1 MSLRGRLS
9 PRLRVPFS
17 TFALLLSGAIA
28 PASLA
33 RVEITL
39 DAETLNDF
47 LSAVT
52 APRVILPLPSGKE
65 IALELR
71 DLHVNGFDP
80 AAGSNGRGHVLTSVR
95 VGIPALDLE
104 FPLEPRLSLDVQE
117 ENGSKVCILRFE
129 KVEVLLP
136 VTGVLDISALLP
148 PYRVPAEAAW
158 TVTMRQGDVQ
168 VKSRLVQTRTGADA
182 LRFGFDVE
190 MAPKK

>member
-1 MSLRGRLS
+1 MAHCGRS
-9 PRLRVPFS
+9 TLRVL
-17 TFALLLSGAIA
+17 ALLFSFSWAIA
-28 PASLA
+28 PVSFA

-52 APRVILPLPSGKE
+52 PPRVILPLPSGKE
-65 IALELR
+65 IALELH

-80 AAGSNGRGHVLTSVR
+80 AAGTNGRGHVLTSVR
-95 VGIPALDLE
+95 VGIPALGLE
-104 FPLEPRLSLDVQE
+104 FPLEPRLSLELSE
-117 ENGSKVCILRFE
+117 ENGSKICLLRFE
-129 KVEVLLP
+129 KVEVPLP
-136 VTGVLDISALLP
+136 VTGAVDISALLP

-168 VKSRLVQTRTGADA
+168 VKSRLVQTRMGADA

-190 MAPKK
+190 MTPKK